1 MKNSPSALDPYL
13 LARISDLR
21 SPTSAPFRGASVLVT
36 GGAGFIGSHLVERLC
51 SAGAAVTVL
60 DNLQAGK
67 WENLQKDEGGD
78 LKPEGWKAGDG
89 GRRSEC
95 RGQMSGFGSGETV
108 HPTEESEGR
117 GGGRAEEGER
127 DDGGN
132 RKPESQTADHGP
144 QTTDFRSLI
153 SDLRCIEGDVRDAGT
168 VAKVL
173 AESKPAY
180 VFHLAANASVPGSV
194 EDPAYDFE
202 SNCLGTFRV
211 LDACRHM
218 SRQPRIVV
226 ASSGAVYGEPDVF
239 PITERSVLKPI
250 SPYGASKLGA
260 EDCARM
266 FARVYGVPVVI
277 GRLFNTYGP
286 RMPRFVVFDF
296 LRKLQKDADHLEILG
311 SGKQVRDLNYVADTV
326 QGFLVLA
333 LRGTPGEE
341 YNIASG
347 RSHTVTEIALMLL
360 EVLGLR
366 DQTRMSFTGES
377 WEGDAQRWEVD
388 VGKLRGLGYEPGVS
402 LEDGLR
408 RVAQWFESVHGTLQ
422 RGEK

>member
-36 GGAGFIGSHLVERLC
+36 GGAGFIGSHLVEALAD
-51 SAGAAVTVL
+51 AGAVVTVL

-78 LKPEGWKAGDG
+78 LKPED
-89 GRRSEC
+89 
-95 RGQMSGFGSGETV
+95 
-108 HPTEESEGR
+108 